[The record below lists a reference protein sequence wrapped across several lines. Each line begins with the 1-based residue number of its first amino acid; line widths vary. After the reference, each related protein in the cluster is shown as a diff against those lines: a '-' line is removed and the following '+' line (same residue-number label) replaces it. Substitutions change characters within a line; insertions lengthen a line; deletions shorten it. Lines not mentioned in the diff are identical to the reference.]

1 MAIEGQRAMMA
12 NVKRNEDSTSVAD
25 TCLAGP
31 NRPSGPVS
39 LKCLIARREM
49 HMIIPFRPPHSL
61 RLEKCGPFR
70 RRVRLGPNR
79 VAGLL
84 TEIEAWI
91 AERMAARDGDIR

>member
-1 MAIEGQRAMMA
+1 MAIECQRAMMDT
-12 NVKRNEDSTSVAD
+12 VKRNEESTSIAD

-31 NRPSGPVS
+31 NRPSGPMS
-39 LKCLIARREM
+39 LQCVITRREM
-49 HMIIPFRPPHSL
+49 CMMIPLTPQHIL
-61 RLEKCGPFR
+61 RLEKKGRFR
-70 RRVRLGPNR
+70 RRVRLGPNQ